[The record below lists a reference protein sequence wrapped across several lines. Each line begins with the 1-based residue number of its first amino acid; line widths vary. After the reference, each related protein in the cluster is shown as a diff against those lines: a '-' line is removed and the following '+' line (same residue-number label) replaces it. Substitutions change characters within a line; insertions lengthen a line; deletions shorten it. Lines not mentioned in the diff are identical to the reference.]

1 MTMKKL
7 KLYIETSVWGFLVAG
22 EAPEK
27 RLSTERF
34 FLDDQIRRFDIYVSE
49 IVLAE
54 INDAPEPKRD
64 LLLKQIGAYNP
75 EILHMTPDVDTV
87 AQEYLKNGLLTEKH
101 IDDIYHLAYATVN
114 GLDILLS
121 WNMRHLV
128 KRRTQLIVE
137 LTNKALGYRELEV
150 WTPEELMED
159 DV

>member
-1 MTMKKL
+1 MKRL
-7 KLYIETSVWGFLVAG
+7 KLYIETSVWNFLFADD
-22 EAPEK
+22 APE
-27 RLSTERF
+27 RRAITERF
-34 FLDDQIRRFDIYVSE
+34 FRDEEIRKFDLYVSE

-54 INDAPEPKRD
+54 INDAPEPKRG
-64 LLLKQIGAYNP
+64 LLLKKIGIYNP
-75 EILHMTPDVDTV
+75 EILYLNKDVDAV
-87 AQEYLKNGLLTEKH
+87 AEEYLKNGLLTEKH
-101 IDDIYHLAYATVN
+101 IDDIYHLSYATVN

>member
-1 MTMKKL
+1 MKKL
-7 KLYIETSVWGFLVAG
+7 KLYIETSVWNHLFADDV
-22 EAPEK
+22 PEK
-27 RLSTERF
+27 RMVTERF
-34 FLDDQIRRFDIYVSE
+34 FRDEEIRRFDLYISE

-64 LLLKQIGAYNP
+64 MLLKEIGRYNP
-75 EILHMTPDVDTV
+75 EVLYLNPDVAAV
-87 AQEYLKNGLLTEKH
+87 AEEYLKNGLLTKKH
-101 IDDIYHLAYATVN
+101 IDDIYHLAYAAVN

-159 DV
+159 DVS

>member
-1 MTMKKL
+1 VKKL
-7 KLYIETSVWGFLVAG
+7 KLYIETSVWNFLIADD
-22 EAPEK
+22 APEK
-27 RLSTERF
+27 RVITERF
-34 FLDDQIRRFDIYVSE
+34 FRDEEIRKFDLYVSE

-64 LLLKQIGAYNP
+64 ILLKKIGRYNP
-75 EILHMTPDVDTV
+75 EILYMNPDVNAV
-87 AQEYLKNGLLTEKH
+87 AEEYLKNGLLTEKH